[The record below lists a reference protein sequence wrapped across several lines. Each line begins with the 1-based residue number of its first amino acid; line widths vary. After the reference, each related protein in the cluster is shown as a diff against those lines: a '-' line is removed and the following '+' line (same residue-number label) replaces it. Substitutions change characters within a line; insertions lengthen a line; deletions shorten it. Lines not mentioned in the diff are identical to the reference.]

1 MFKLYAMLGMGMA
14 LAGAVAYHFFT
25 INSLEGQVAELEL
38 QALRDTV
45 IISEYKEAQAN
56 NLQQIATIEAHSKE
70 QDQEI
75 SEYMVANN
83 RLVEQR
89 DRYLKIFSDHNL
101 SRLARA
107 KPNLIEKRLNS
118 GTASV
123 FRSIEED
130 SKAISIFPERR
141 ANDDN

>member
-38 QALRDTV
+38 QTLRDTV
-45 IISEYKEAQAN
+45 VISEYKEAQAD
-56 NLQQIATIEAHSKE
+56 NLRQIAKMEAHAEE
-70 QDQEI
+70 QDQSI
-75 SEYMVANN
+75 TEYVTVNN

-130 SKAISIFPERR
+130 SKSVSIFPERGG
-141 ANDDN
+141 NDGT

>member
-56 NLQQIATIEAHSKE
+56 NLQQIATMEAHSKE

>member
-1 MFKLYAMLGMGMA
+1 MFKLYAMLGMGIA
-14 LAGAVAYHFFT
+14 ISGAVAYHFFT

-38 QALRDTV
+38 QALRDPV
-45 IISEYKEAQAN
+45 VISEYKEAEAN
-56 NLQQIATIEAHSKE
+56 NLKEIATMKAHAQE
-70 QDQEI
+70 QDQQI
-75 SEYMVANN
+75 SDYMATNN

-107 KPNLIEKRLNS
+107 KPNLIERRLNS

-130 SKAISIFPERR
+130 SKAVSIFPDRR
-141 ANDDN
+141 GNDDT